1 MKYYQVLVNGGSHL
15 CVGNSVDKILDLTDQ
30 VPYLRNFIDLLSVA
44 YESNHSIDRITTDLT
59 RKFALPEYIIGQ
71 SHLDKPI
78 DPPEVWAAGVTY
90 KRSEQERRL
99 ESDSPDV
106 YSKVYF
112 SNRPEIFFKGTSR
125 TLVGN
130 GEDVGIRRDSSW
142 NVPEP
147 ELAFVIYDGNIAG
160 YTIGNDVSSRSIEGE
175 NPLYLPQAKFYDDSC
190 AIGPCIVSPDSI
202 TDPHNLDIAM
212 TVMRGD
218 TMIFEG
224 TTSTSQLVRSCDEIS
239 DWLQRH
245 NHVPDG
251 TVVLTGTGI
260 IPPPGFSLVP
270 KDICRITID
279 QIGVL
284 EVGTKEV

>member
-1 MKYYQVLVNGGSHL
+1 MKYYQILVNGSSHL
-15 CVGNSVDKILDLTDQ
+15 CVGDSGDKILDLTDQ
-30 VPYLRNFIDLLSVA
+30 EPYLQNFIDLLSVA
-44 YESNHSIDRITTDLT
+44 SESNRSIDSITADLI
-59 RKFALPEYIIGQ
+59 RKFTLPGYIMSQ
-71 SHLDKPI
+71 CHLGKPI

-99 ESDSPDV
+99 ESDSPDIYAKV
-106 YSKVYF
+106 YS
-112 SNRPEIFFKGTSR
+112 SSRPEIFFKGTSR
-125 TLVGN
+125 TLVGY
-130 GEDVGIRRDSSW
+130 GEDIGIRRDSSW

-175 NPLYLPQAKFYDDSC
+175 NPLYLPQAKFYDNSC
-190 AIGPCIVSPDSI
+190 AIGPCIVSSDSI
-202 TDPHNLDIAM
+202 TNPHNLEISM
-212 TVMRGD
+212 TVMRGG
-218 TMIFEG
+218 TVIFEG
-224 TTSTSQLVRSCDEIS
+224 TTSTSQLVRSCDEIN

-260 IPPPGFSLVP
+260 IPPPSFSLEP
-270 KDICRITID
+270 KDICRITVD
-279 QIGVL
+279 QIGQL